1 MQVFAIKSGNW
12 SDPTIWSYQ
21 AVPGV
26 EDTVYSAGKTVTID
40 VDIACNLITTDSPF
54 EDQFFGGEFILE
66 DNVTFIGGI
75 AGRTNTCLKFSGTNS
90 TIIGSISGGDG
101 GYLAGV
107 ENLGSGTLNILGEV
121 RGGNGGYSY
130 GVNNTSTGTINLSGT
145 SLLGLGG
152 YSWGIWNTG
161 LGKVFINGQEYTGE
175 GGFING

>member
-12 SDPTIWSYQ
+12 SDPTIWCYQ
-21 AVPGV
+21 VVPSA
-26 EDTVYSAGKTVTID
+26 EDTVYSAGKDIVID
-40 VDIACNLITTDSPF
+40 TDIACSLITTDSPI
-54 EDQFFGGEFILE
+54 EGQFSGGTFILE

-75 AGRTNTCLKFSGTNS
+75 AAKTNTCLKFYGTNS

-101 GYLAGV
+101 GYMAGV
-107 ENLGSGTLNILGEV
+107 ENLGSGTLNIFGEV
-121 RGGNGGYSY
+121 RGGNVGYSY

-161 LGKVFINGQEYTGE
+161 LGKVFINGQEYIGE

>member
-12 SDPTIWSYQ
+12 SDPTIWCYQ
-21 AVPGV
+21 VVPGA
-26 EDTVYSAGKTVTID
+26 EDIVYSAGKDIIID
-40 VDIACNLITTDSPF
+40 TDIACNLITTDSPI
-54 EDQFFGGEFILE
+54 EGQFSGGTFILE
-66 DNVTFIGGI
+66 DGVTFIGGI
-75 AGRTNTCLKFSGTNS
+75 AAKTNNCLKFSGTNS
-90 TIIGSISGGDG
+90 TIIGSVSGGDG
-101 GYLAGV
+101 GYMAGV

-130 GVNNTSTGTINLSGT
+130 GINNTSTGTINLSGT

-152 YSWGIWNTG
+152 YSWGIWNSG